1 MRDLQHGGTWSC
13 GATAPQLK
21 GSRLTDPHFRLRAVN
36 CDARY
41 GAALLAVCGLLLALQ
56 SFGSAAIELLR
67 YDRAAIA
74 AGQGWRLLTAHL
86 IHLNARH
93 AVLDVAGLL
102 LIWMLLARDLRPSQ
116 WAVVVLTAAA
126 AIDCGLW
133 LRDPS
138 VEWYLGASGV
148 LHGALAAGAFARLR
162 RGDLEGWILA
172 GLLIAKL
179 TYEQI
184 AGPMPFA
191 GHGIPVVVDA
201 HLYGALG
208 GLLAAVLSGSGR
220 AAADSPGRPAP
231 RRREGQP
238 EPHSH

>member
-1 MRDLQHGGTWSC
+1 MRNLQRGRKRSC
-13 GATAPQLK
+13 GATAPQLRD
-21 GSRLTDPHFRLRAVN
+21 RLLTGPHPRLRAVN

-41 GAALLAVCGLLLALQ
+41 GAALIVACGLPLALQ
-56 SFGSAAIELLR
+56 SFGDAAIDLLR

-74 AGQGWRLLTAHL
+74 AGEWWRLLTAHL

-93 AVLDVAGLL
+93 AVLDMAGLL
-102 LIWMLLARDLRPSQ
+102 LLWMLLARDLRPSQ
-116 WAVVVLTAAA
+116 WAVVVLTAAV

-133 LRDPS
+133 LRDPK

-172 GLLIAKL
+172 GLLAAKL

-184 AGPMPFA
+184 QGPMSFA
-191 GHGIPVVVDA
+191 GNMPVIVDA
-201 HLYGALG
+201 HLYGAVG
-208 GLLAAVLSGSGR
+208 GLVAAVLSAASR
-220 AAADSPGRPAP
+220 AVADSPGRPRP
-231 RRREGQP
+231 RRPERQP
-238 EPHSH
+238 